1 VEAAV
6 AGVLLEGFIDLLF
19 EAPEGL
25 VVVDYKTDAVRSE
38 AEVAAALDRY
48 TPQGAAY
55 AVALEEATGR
65 TVARVVFLF
74 LRGHEAHAAEVV
86 NLGAATSQ
94 VRAALERV
102 GTA

>member
-1 VEAAV
+1 
-6 AGVLLEGFIDLLF
+6 LLEGFIDLLF

-38 AEVAAALDRY
+38 AEVAAALARY

-65 TVARVVFLF
+65 TVAQVVFLF
-74 LRGHEAHAAEVV
+74 LRGDQAHAAEVAH
-86 NLGAATSQ
+86 LAAATSE
-94 VRAALERV
+94 VRAALARV